1 MITSQGAAKALAQ
14 RQKTKIQNK
23 SFMLE
28 DFLFPEQ
35 LAFVQD
41 PSLEKIAL
49 CSRRSGKTIACAA
62 DLIKT
67 AIEHEEVVCL
77 YITLSRNNAKKI
89 VWKELKKINRT
100 YGLNGIENL
109 SELSITFPNRSTVYL
124 SGAKDM
130 SEIEKFRGL
139 ALKLVYID
147 EAQSFRSY
155 IRELVDEAIGPTLAD
170 YSGKLCLIGTP
181 PPVPNGY
188 FYDTFTNDGGRKI
201 NSFSKHSWT
210 FWNNP
215 FLPKT
220 SGKTH
225 QEILDRDLK
234 RRGLTKEDPSV
245 RREWYGEC
253 VVDTNSLL
261 IHYDPLKNGFEQMP
275 STEMT
280 YILGV
285 DIGFNDADALAV
297 LAWSP
302 KSPNIYLVEEKLA
315 RKQDITS
322 LMNSI
327 QDCRSRYAISKI
339 VIDAGALGKKITE
352 ELIRRHQIPL
362 MAADKVR
369 KMENVALLNDFLRT
383 GRFKAHEKSQF
394 AQDSFLVEI
403 DRDKSTPDKIKVSDR
418 YHSDII
424 DAVLY
429 AFKESYAYSYEGPK
443 VLPPKGSKAWNSLQE
458 QEMFEQARDY
468 MRKQNEEKL
477 IYGDFD

>member
-1 MITSQGAAKALAQ
+1 MITKQSIKQAIIDRKVTKVENKAF
-14 RQKTKIQNK
+14 K
-23 SFMLE
+23 LE
-28 DFLFPEQ
+28 DFLFSEQ

-41 PSLEKIAL
+41 PALEKIAL
-49 CSRRSGKTIACAA
+49 CSRRSGKTVACAA

-67 AIEHEEVVCL
+67 AIENSEVVCL

-89 VWKELKKINRT
+89 VWKELKKINRD
-100 YGLNGIENL
+100 YNLKGQENL
-109 SELSITFPNRSTVYL
+109 SELSITFPNGSQIYL

-147 EAQSFRSY
+147 EAQSFRAY
-155 IRELVDEAIGPTLAD
+155 IKDLIDDAIGPTLAD

-188 FYDTFTNDGGRKI
+188 FYDTFNNDK
-201 NSFSKHSWT
+201 NSFAKHSWT

-215 FLPKT
+215 FLPIK

-225 QEILDRDLK
+225 AQILQRELS
-234 RRGLTKEDPSV
+234 RRGVDKEDPSI

-261 IHYDPLKNGFEQMP
+261 IHYAKEKNHYEVLPKGEY
-275 STEMT
+275 T
-280 YILGV
+280 YILGA

-297 LAWSP
+297 LAWSQN
-302 KSPNIYLVEEKLA
+302 SPNIYLVHEELA
-315 RKQDITS
+315 RGQDITS
-322 LMNSI
+322 LMMQVQNL
-327 QDCRSRYAISKI
+327 RNRFPISKM
-339 VIDAGALGKKITE
+339 VIDAGALGKKIVE
-352 ELIRRHQIPL
+352 ELIRRHQLPFV
-362 MAADKVR
+362 AADKAR

-383 GRFKAHEKSQF
+383 ARFKAKEDSKF

-403 DRDKSTPDKIKVSDR
+403 DRDKSTPDRIKVSDR

-429 AFKESYAYSYEGPK
+429 AFKESFAYTFQEPK
-443 VLPPKGSKAWNSLQE
+443 QRAPKGTAKWNEEE
-458 QEMFEQARDY
+458 QQLMFEQAQ
-468 MRKQNEEKL
+468 KHFEEQESMKK
-477 IYGDFD
+477 YDPFG